1 MMNTD
6 YIETIKKRRSIY
18 ALGKNVETPYE
29 EVASLIK
36 AAIRESPTAFNNQ
49 TVRAVILF
57 NEHSDQL
64 WEIVAEALKQEVPD
78 EAAYAKTRAK
88 IDSFKAGIGTI
99 LLFTDEDVVQQY
111 QNDYALYADNFAN
124 WAEQAIGN
132 AQINIW
138 QALATNDIGASN
150 QHYNPLI
157 NEAVQKTFD
166 LPASWTLRA
175 QMPFGS
181 IEAPAGEKDYLAD
194 EDRFKVLK

>member
-6 YIETIKKRRSIY
+6 YIETIKKGRSIY